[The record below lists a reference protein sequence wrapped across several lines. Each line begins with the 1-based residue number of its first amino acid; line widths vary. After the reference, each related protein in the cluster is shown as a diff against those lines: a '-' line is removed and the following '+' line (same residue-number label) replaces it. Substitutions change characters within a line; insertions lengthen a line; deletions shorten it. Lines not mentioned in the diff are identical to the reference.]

1 MIEDEQNLRKIL
13 AKAHKQK
20 TPKNAIKPKTRSRK
34 MYQKTKHLLIHSSGY
49 SNEQQL
55 HQVTLVRLVR
65 LCQCKDFLEEL
76 YFCSS
81 K

>member
-34 MYQKTKHLLIHSSGY
+34 MYQKTKYLLIHS
-49 SNEQQL
+49 
-55 HQVTLVRLVR
+55 
-65 LCQCKDFLEEL
+65 
-76 YFCSS
+76 
-81 K
+81 